1 MNGADLIRTPDQR
14 LRVFV
19 SSTLRE
25 LEAERKAV
33 KDAIAQ
39 LNLAPV
45 MFELGARPHPAISLY
60 RAYLEQSHIFIGIYW
75 QSYGYVAPGQKVS
88 GLEDEYLLSGNKP
101 RLIYIKTPAAER
113 QAGLDRLL
121 TRIKDDDKVSY
132 KYFSTAEELRGLA
145 LNDLALLLTE
155 RFEASELSTT
165 SDASEQ
171 AASISNLPAQVTSFI
186 GREAEIAL
194 AVELF
199 EKQHA
204 RLVTL
209 TGPGG
214 IGKTRLGLQIAEK
227 LLMRFED
234 GVYFVPLAEAS
245 DTELVLSK
253 IAELL
258 GVREGGS
265 QALYDS
271 LKSFLRDKSML
282 LVLDNFEQVLQAGPP
297 VAGLL
302 ESAPK
307 LKILVTSRSILH
319 IRGEHE
325 LQVPALQVPD
335 MDSHE
340 VAAQLAGCES
350 IRMFIERVKAIKPRF
365 SLDAENAPIVVEI
378 CRRLDGLPLAIEL
391 AAAKTKM
398 YPLEHLL
405 SLLSS
410 RLGLLTGGSRDL
422 PQRQQTLRNTLEW
435 SVQLLSQDDRAL
447 FARLGVFSGGFSLEA
462 AQEICNLTKA
472 KGSDIQ
478 QGIESLLD
486 NSLLLPAALDGGQL
500 RFKMLE
506 TIREYANERL
516 SECGELEELRRRHA
530 QYFIDTMNQV
540 SPMFNTEQAD
550 RGFAWVDIEHDNLRT
565 ALTSCLNDASLLDLA
580 PWLLTAMN
588 FPWYRRGFLSEG
600 RVWASRFLQSSIA
613 QGPTMAR
620 CYTLWSSG
628 AMAMWQGDLN
638 DALGYLEEATRI
650 AISLESPLPIALTQ
664 LFLGTTHVNR
674 GKDKL
679 ALQYLNTALEIF
691 GQLGMDWYKAVTMVH
706 MANASLGLGDTKNAR
721 LYLDRA
727 LAINQQ
733 VKENW
738 MKSFI
743 LNNYGEIARSEGDY
757 SHAQTDYEESEK
769 LLRAMG
775 DKGDLARLVHNLG
788 CVARH
793 KGELA
798 GAEKIFRESLEMFIK
813 LGNQRGMAECL
824 ASMAGL
830 WSERALAVPAV
841 RLLSAAQVLLDETGA
856 AWWPADRVEVNKT
869 VRNLKQSLEAAQ
881 FDNAWEAGK
890 SMSREE
896 AISYVRE
903 INGLST
909 Q

>member
-25 LEAERKAV
+25 LEDERKVV
-33 KDAIAQ
+33 KEAITQ

-88 GLEDEYLLSGNKP
+88 GLEDEYLLASNKP

-113 QAGLDRLL
+113 EAGLNGLL
-121 TRIKDDDKVSY
+121 SRIKNDDKVSY
-132 KYFSTAEELRGLA
+132 KYFSSADELRGLA
-145 LNDLALLLTE
+145 VNDLALLLTE
-155 RFEASELSTT
+155 RFEASELSTAVDST
-165 SDASEQ
+165 EQ
-171 AASISNLPAQVTSFI
+171 AARINNLPAQVTSFV

-194 AVELF
+194 AVQLF
-199 EKQHA
+199 EEQHA

-214 IGKTRLGLQIAEK
+214 IGKTRLGLQIGEK
-227 LLMRFED
+227 LIGRFED
-234 GVYFVPLAEAS
+234 GVYFVPLAEAPG
-245 DTELVLSK
+245 TELVLSK
-253 IAELL
+253 IAEIL

-271 LKSFLRDKSML
+271 LKSFLRDKSL
-282 LVLDNFEQVLQAGPP
+282 LLILDNFEQVLPAASLLAGM
-297 VAGLL
+297 L
-302 ESAPK
+302 ESAPM
-307 LKILVTSRSILH
+307 LKMLVTSRILLR
-319 IRGEHE
+319 IRGEFE
-325 LQVPALQVPD
+325 LKVPTLQLPETSTQVAV
-335 MDSHE
+335 E
-340 VAAQLAGCES
+340 QLAGCEAT
-350 IRMFIERVKAIKPRF
+350 RMFIERVKAINPRF
-365 SLDAENAPIVVEI
+365 SLDVKNAPLVTAI

-398 YPLEHLL
+398 FPLERLQ

-422 PQRQQTLRNTLEW
+422 PERQQTLRNTLEW
-435 SVQLLSQDDRAL
+435 SVHLLNQDDRVL
-447 FARLGVFSGGFSLEA
+447 FARLGVFLGGFTLEA
-462 AQEICNLTKA
+462 AQVVCVLDKDHGLEI
-472 KGSDIQ
+472 SE
-478 QGIESLLD
+478 GIESLMN
-486 NSLLLPAALDGGQL
+486 NSLLLPETFDGGEL
-500 RFKMLE
+500 RFRILE
-506 TIREYANERL
+506 TIREYALERL
-516 SECGELEELRRRHA
+516 TECGELVEIRRRHTH
-530 QYFIDTMNQV
+530 YYLDKINEV
-540 SPMFNTEQAD
+540 GPMLITREAE
-550 RGFAWVDIEHDNLRT
+550 RGLAWMDAERDNLRA
-565 ALTSCLNDASLLDLA
+565 ALTACFSDSTLIELA
-580 PWLLTAMN
+580 PWLVIALN
-588 FPWYRRGFLSEG
+588 VPWYRRGFLSEG
-600 RVWASRFLQSSIA
+600 REWANRLLDSSIA
-613 QGPTMAR
+613 QGPSMAR
-620 CYTLWSSG
+620 CYALWSSG

-638 DALGYLEEATRI
+638 DALDLLEEATGL
-650 AISLESPLPIALTQ
+650 ALSLESPLPIAMTQ

-674 GKDKL
+674 GKDQH
-679 ALQYLNTALEIF
+679 ALQYLSAAHEIF
-691 GQLGMDWYKAVTMVH
+691 SQLAMNWYTAVSLVH
-706 MANASLGLGDTKNAR
+706 MANASLGMGEIAQAR
-721 LYLDRA
+721 LYLDQA

-733 VKENW
+733 IKENW
-738 MKSFI
+738 LKSFI
-743 LNNYGEIARSEGDY
+743 MNNYGEIARSEGDY
-757 SHAQTDYEESEK
+757 QQAKIYYEESER

-793 KGELA
+793 KGDQAEA
-798 GAEKIFRESLEMFIK
+798 GKIFNESLEMFIK

-824 ASMAGL
+824 ASIAGL
-830 WSERALAVPAV
+830 WSERELALPAV
-841 RLLSAAQVLLDETGA
+841 KLLSAAQVLLDETGA

-869 VRNLKQSLEAAQ
+869 VRNLQQSLEAAQ
-881 FDNAWEAGK
+881 FEDAWEAGK